1 MKGHI
6 FNLLEKFII
15 EITDEN
21 AYETIMANCNLLTKG
36 PFIRPGKYPD
46 EDLAEIVDK
55 TVKHLGI
62 TVAEAHY
69 AFGKWI
75 FPHLLLI
82 SAPEVREIRNPKE
95 LFLRLDYIHRVELKK
110 LWPDAE
116 PPAFHCEDTGKDKL
130 RMVYD
135 SRREMFDLV
144 DGVIASVADYYH
156 VDISFTKLMIKK
168 ENYNICQYDL
178 LLKAVN

>member
-15 EITDEN
+15 EITDAN
-21 AYETIMANCNLLTKG
+21 VYESIIAECRLITKG

-55 TVKHLGI
+55 TVQYLGI
-62 TVAEAHY
+62 TVNEAHY

-82 SAPEVREIRNPKE
+82 SAPEVRELRNPKA
-95 LFLRLDYIHRVELKK
+95 LFLQLDYIHRIELKK

-116 PPAFHCEDTGKDKL
+116 PPTFQCEDTGPAQL
-130 RMVYD
+130 RMIYD

-144 DGVIASVADYYH
+144 DGVIASVADYYKY
-156 VDISFTKLMIKK
+156 DISFTKSYIDQQ
-168 ENYNICQYDL
+168 NYRICQYDL
-178 LLKAVN
+178 VFQPA